1 MSTDESDGP
10 SRGRGPRQSW
20 IAALVD
26 RVRHPNDAAVRRHA
40 AKTPFAWVYAI
51 VMAIASFQIYADPL
65 GFDGVTESYSQQ
77 LINLTLTGPL
87 YPDEGRD
94 DVAVALIEEDTLRHL
109 GMNWP
114 WPYSDH
120 ARVLDGILAYSPK
133 AVAVDILFADPRD
146 DASLEQLLFVIERYQ
161 RMGVPLY
168 FVGSPNVTPP
178 VRQELLDSPA
188 TIVAGTINLFDGV
201 ARQYPETVD
210 CLNGQGVHCPSLA
223 VRIYEDLYGVD
234 IPRADDDDT
243 ALELIWGTDTHPI
256 NRKWMRVLEDNGQLG
271 TCPDDVGIL
280 TRVYRALIDVDRL
293 RSTCPHQGTFPVE
306 AVMSGME
313 DADIR
318 ELVEDNV
325 VFYGA
330 KLEGSADLAF
340 TPTNGLLAGVY
351 VHAMALDNIIAFK
364 GKPKRNTITLF
375 GVTFGNDG
383 IKTFVAA
390 MILFVTALFNLRHL
404 REDASTPGN
413 QDIGAKRRFGWYGAL
428 FSMTLGSGLILYFVF
443 GLSISN
449 WIELVFITGLLFEL
463 LISSLLGKWWGR
475 TRYAL
480 GI

>member
-1 MSTDESDGP
+1 MSTEESDGP
-10 SRGRGPRQSW
+10 SRGHGPRQSW
-20 IAALVD
+20 LVAFID

-40 AKTPFAWVYAI
+40 AKTPFAWIYGI
-51 VMAIASFQIYADPL
+51 VLAIASFQIYADPL

-94 DVAVALIEEDTLRHL
+94 DVSVALIEEETLAYL

-114 WPYSDH
+114 WPYSEH
-120 ARVLDGILAYSPK
+120 GRVLDGILAYSPK
-133 AVAVDILFADPRD
+133 AVAVDILFADARD

-161 RMGVPLY
+161 RFGVPLY

-178 VRQELLDSPA
+178 VRSEILESSA
-188 TIVAGTINLFDGV
+188 IIVAGTINLFEGV
-201 ARQYPETVD
+201 ARQYPESVD
-210 CLNGQGVHCPSLA
+210 CLDGRGVHCPSLA

-243 ALELIWGTDTHPI
+243 AIELIWGTDTHPI
-256 NRKWMRVLEDNGQLG
+256 NRKWMRVPDETGQLG
-271 TCPDDVGIL
+271 VCPDDVGVL
-280 TRVYRALIDVDRL
+280 RRVYDALIDVDRL
-293 RSTCPHQGTFPVE
+293 RSACPHQGTFPVE
-306 AVMSGME
+306 SVMGGME

-351 VHAMALDNIIAFK
+351 VHAMALDNIIAFE
-364 GKPKRNTITLF
+364 GQPKRNTITLF

-390 MILFVTALFNLRHL
+390 LILFVTALFNMAHL
-404 REDASTPGN
+404 RQDASTPGD
-413 QDIGAKRRFGWYGAL
+413 QDIGAKRRLLWYGGL